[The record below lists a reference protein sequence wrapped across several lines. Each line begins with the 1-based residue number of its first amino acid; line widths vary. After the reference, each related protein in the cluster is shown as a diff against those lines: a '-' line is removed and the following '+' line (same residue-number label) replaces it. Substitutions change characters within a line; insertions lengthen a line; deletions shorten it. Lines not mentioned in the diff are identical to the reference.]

1 MTMVQASVT
10 PSSRLELYD
19 TQLQEVV
26 GGADRT
32 PIAAGPEKR
41 TPIAQGPLVW
51 LPIVGYVPEWK
62 S

>member
-1 MTMVQASVT
+1 MTKIQAHVT
-10 PSSRLELYD
+10 PSFRPELDD
-19 TQLQEVV
+19 TQLQKVV

-51 LPIVGYVPEWK
+51 VGVAWVPGWK
-62 S
+62 N